1 MMAARITVVRT
12 KSFRSFRLDY
22 EIRVDGEAVGRV
34 QRGQTLIHDVTPGE
48 HQVEAFFAGSGGGH
62 VNNMRRSVAIPVNI
76 QDGESAVMYVGL
88 GPATPPR
95 TLPQDPSAARD
106 GWLTLNLDKYQ
117 DASKTAPKPHPAPE
131 AIIRIVLAVIIFA
144 GFVTS
149 LLSHPASPLHVASQI
164 AIAVAAVVLAVLLYR
179 HFQTMRS

>member
-34 QRGQTLIHDVTPGE
+34 QRGQTLTHEIDPGE
-48 HQVEAFFAGSGGGH
+48 HEVQAFFAAAGGGR
-62 VNNMRRSVAIPVNI
+62 VNEMRRSVAIPV
-76 QDGESAVMYVGL
+76 DVHEDESVDMHVDL
-88 GPATPPR
+88 GPATSAR
-95 TLPQDPSAARD
+95 LLAQDPTATRD
-106 GWLTLNLDKYQ
+106 SWLTLTSDGYQ

-131 AIIRIVLAVIIFA
+131 AITRIVLAVIIFA